1 MHERQSII
9 VVDDH
14 SIFRAGVI
22 QIFSKSEDLDVVGEG
37 ASSAEAVA
45 LVELH
50 KPRIALIDVSMPG
63 GGIAAAGEIHHR
75 WPDVKI
81 IMLTVSEEEDVVLRA
96 LDAGATGYA
105 LKGTPASDLIS
116 IVMSVANGD
125 AYVPANM
132 AVRLLTAMRGQQ
144 GQDSLSTKLAMLS
157 PKEERTLRLLGRG
170 FANREIAEATGVQVK
185 TVKFHVSN
193 ILAKLGVRS
202 RVEAALIA
210 QKHFQDRA
218 S

>member
-1 MHERQSII
+1 MPERTSII

-14 SIFRAGVI
+14 AIFRAGVI
-22 QIFSKSEDLDVVGEG
+22 QIFSKCENLDVVGEG

-50 KPRIALIDVSMPG
+50 SPKVALIDVSMPG
-63 GGIAAAGEIHHR
+63 GGIAAAGEIHQR
-75 WPDVKI
+75 WPGVKI

-96 LDAGATGYA
+96 LEAGAVGYA
-105 LKGTPASDLIS
+105 LKGTPASELIS
-116 IVMSVANGD
+116 IVTSIVNGD
-125 AYVPANM
+125 AYVPPAM

-144 GQDSLSTKLAMLS
+144 GQDSLSTKIAMLS
-157 PKEERTLRLLGRG
+157 PKEERTLRLLSRG
-170 FANREIAEATGVQVK
+170 FTNREIADATGVQVK

-193 ILAKLGVRS
+193 ILSKLGVRS

-210 QKHFQDRA
+210 QRHFQDPA